1 MLGISPTGAGAV
13 FVNQASQGRTTGFL
27 NFGTYWQ
34 PSLFKFD
41 PLDSTTIVAGA
52 IDSGVFVS
60 LDNGSNWQ
68 TVSNNISP
76 TSASPGIPAPIFAYF
91 SPGRFNASTNAFDV
105 WVGTRGAGVH
115 KVVLERRAPGQ

>member
-1 MLGISPTGAGAV
+1 MLVSRRLERVLCLLIRPV
-13 FVNQASQGRTTGFL
+13 KVEPPVPQFR
-27 NFGTYWQ
+27 TYWQ

-52 IDSGVFVS
+52 IGSGVFVS
-60 LDNGSNWQ
+60 LDNGSSWQ

-76 TSASPGIPAPIFAYF
+76 TSATPGIPAPIFAYF

-115 KVVLERRAPGQ
+115 KVVLERPAPIQ